1 MEVSRGF
8 RNGDLHRAGDE
19 QAREGFPLAV
29 GKSCHLSS
37 QTVQSYMAPVLPPQ
51 AKATQN
57 LIHEEQWAG
66 ST

>member
-8 RNGDLHRAGDE
+8 RNGDLHGDRDE
-19 QAREGFPLAV
+19 QAKKGFPLAV

-37 QTVQSYMAPVLPPQ
+37 QIAQSYMAPVLPPR
-51 AKATQN
+51 ARATQN
-57 LIHEEQWAG
+57 LTHEEQWAG